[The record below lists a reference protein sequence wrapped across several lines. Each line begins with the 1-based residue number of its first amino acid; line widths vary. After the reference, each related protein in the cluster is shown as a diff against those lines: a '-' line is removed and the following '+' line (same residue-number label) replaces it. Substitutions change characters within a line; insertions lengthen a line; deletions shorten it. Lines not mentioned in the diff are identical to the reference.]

1 MWGGAVAANQCEG
14 AWKED
19 GKGDS
24 IQAHITAGSLEKPRR
39 FTREISENE
48 YYPSHT
54 AVDFYHHYQE
64 DIRLFGEMGFKV
76 FRLSIAWSRI
86 FPNGDDREPNE
97 AGLAFYDRV
106 FDECAKYGIEP
117 LVTLSHFEIP
127 YHLVEKYQGVSDPYL
142 TECFVRYAVT
152 VFRRYSGKVRYWLT
166 FNEINFATMPKGNLN
181 ILGILDQR
189 TEDYNNPYDD
199 RQRRFQAL
207 HNVFVASAR
216 AVREGHKIN
225 PDFKIGCMICHITMY
240 PLTCSPDDIL
250 EYQNLDNFFNNFC
263 GDVQVKG
270 EYPYYIQD
278 YFRKHHISLR
288 ITEEEKEILKQGTV
302 DFYSFSY
309 YMSNCVAKRM
319 EGVELTMGNLMGGAK
334 NPYLEASEWGWQIE
348 PQGLRYTLQKLYDR
362 YHIPLMVVENGLGA
376 VDKLEDGKVHDGY
389 RIEYLRRHVEEME
402 KAVDAGVDLIG
413 YTMWGPIDLISAGT
427 GEIRKRYG
435 FIYIDKNS
443 DGTGSL
449 QRIRKDSFYWYRDV
463 IASNGTKLS

>member
-1 MWGGAVAANQCEG
+1 M
-14 AWKED
+14 
-19 GKGDS
+19 
-24 IQAHITAGSLEKPRR
+24 
-39 FTREISENE
+39 
-48 YYPSHT
+48 
-54 AVDFYHHYQE
+54 
-64 DIRLFGEMGFKV
+64 
-76 FRLSIAWSRI
+76 
-86 FPNGDDREPNE
+86 
-97 AGLAFYDRV
+97 
-106 FDECAKYGIEP
+106 
-117 LVTLSHFEIP
+117 
-127 YHLVEKYQGVSDPYL
+127 
-142 TECFVRYAVT
+142 
-152 VFRRYSGKVRYWLT
+152 
-166 FNEINFATMPKGNLN
+166 
-181 ILGILDQR
+181 
-189 TEDYNNPYDD
+189 
-199 RQRRFQAL
+199 
-207 HNVFVASAR
+207 ASAR

-334 NPYLEASEWGWQIE
+334 NPYLEASEWGWQID
-348 PQGLRYTLQKLYDR
+348 PQG
-362 YHIPLMVVENGLGA
+362 
-376 VDKLEDGKVHDGY
+376 
-389 RIEYLRRHVEEME
+389 LRRHVEEME

-449 QRIRKDSFYWYRDV
+449 QRIRKDFFYWYRDV

>member
-1 MWGGAVAANQCEG
+1 M
-14 AWKED
+14 
-19 GKGDS
+19 
-24 IQAHITAGSLEKPRR
+24 
-39 FTREISENE
+39 
-48 YYPSHT
+48 
-54 AVDFYHHYQE
+54 
-64 DIRLFGEMGFKV
+64 
-76 FRLSIAWSRI
+76 
-86 FPNGDDREPNE
+86 
-97 AGLAFYDRV
+97 
-106 FDECAKYGIEP
+106 
-117 LVTLSHFEIP
+117 
-127 YHLVEKYQGVSDPYL
+127 
-142 TECFVRYAVT
+142 
-152 VFRRYSGKVRYWLT
+152 
-166 FNEINFATMPKGNLN
+166 
-181 ILGILDQR
+181 
-189 TEDYNNPYDD
+189 
-199 RQRRFQAL
+199 
-207 HNVFVASAR
+207 ASAR

-348 PQGLRYTLQKLYDR
+348 SQG
-362 YHIPLMVVENGLGA
+362 
-376 VDKLEDGKVHDGY
+376 
-389 RIEYLRRHVEEME
+389 LRRHVEEME